1 MHFHASLFRQIQ
13 VRIPDDGYQLSYRR
27 GYDADQPLPESAS
40 EEATEDPLMPLI
52 GLGVPNAAKEKR
64 PGFCSGALKV
74 ARREKR
80 PLHKSLRTWARR

>member
-1 MHFHASLFRQIQ
+1 MPVLPRATSMHFHASLFRQIQ

-52 GLGVPNAAKEKR
+52 GLGMPNAAKEKR
-64 PGFCSGALKV
+64 PGFLFRGV
-74 ARREKR
+74 ERR
-80 PLHKSLRTWARR
+80 PP